1 VPTFTTKTYTNAKP
15 LPLPQDALPA
25 WVAIDVEFK
34 STTYAGNDMILLASL
49 PAGVKVLDW
58 ACIFPDID
66 SGGPTFA
73 FSLGVALNDGS
84 DLSAEVW
91 GTGITAGQSTAI
103 VRNTTS
109 VAAQADLAGLSTQFN
124 ASGGGERQVAMKIT
138 TAATTYAGSGKTG
151 QVMLLLQA

>member
-1 VPTFTTKTYTNAKP
+1 MPTYTTKTYTNAKP

-34 STTYAGNDMILLASL
+34 STTYAVSDMILLASL

-66 SGGPTFA
+66 TGAAAFA

-91 GTGITAGQSTAI
+91 ASGLTAGQSTTV

-109 VAAQADLAGLSTQFN
+109 VAAQADPAGLSTQY
-124 ASGGGERQVAMKIT
+124 AAGGGGERQVAMKIT
-138 TAATTYAGSGKTG
+138 TAAATYAGSGKVG
-151 QVMLLLQA
+151 QVLLLLQG